1 MFKLRLRLNQ
11 SAPREASHELCRSEI
26 PGLTM
31 IGVPHT
37 ISESAEFV
45 RSDFH
50 DVADF
55 MAEPH
60 AGNVAILRWCEHG
73 AEKKDDAI
81 GISMMRPD
89 HLCDKV
95 TRVPADPGE

>member
-1 MFKLRLRLNQ
+1 
-11 SAPREASHELCRSEI
+11 
-26 PGLTM
+26 M

-60 AGNVAILRWCEHG
+60 AGNVAILRWREHG